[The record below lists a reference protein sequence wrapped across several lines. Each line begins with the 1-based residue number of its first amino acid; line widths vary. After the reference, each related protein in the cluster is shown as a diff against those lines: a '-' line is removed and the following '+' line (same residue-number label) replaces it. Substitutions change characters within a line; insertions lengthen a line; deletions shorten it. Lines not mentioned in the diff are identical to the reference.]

1 MKIVTSKKFDITT
14 LGLPTTACQV
24 YIIHVKIID
33 INGRAKEIIDVIS
46 EKSWIKK
53 LGAVNQIAYSAR
65 AEKTI
70 TKIVDDILGK
80 VDNKVTE
87 DFGEY
92 LVSDSAGSAL
102 VQEYGHTKIA
112 LAELWKE
119 QKSGNPG
126 FDFHTE
132 SQSQLI
138 VYGEAKFNTSNSPYT
153 VALNQ
158 IVSFV
163 DDKKDDMELSDL
175 QNLVSVEAVD
185 NAANK
190 KRGYIAAFSLNAK
203 NHTAIFNKAL
213 KTEAAKKLYSHSELY
228 LIGIEI

>member
-1 MKIVTSKKFDITT
+1 MKIITSEKIDMAK
-14 LGLPTTACQV
+14 LGLPSNKCQV
-24 YIIHVKIID
+24 CIIHVKILD

-70 TKIVDDILGK
+70 TKLVDDILAK
-80 VDNKVTE
+80 VNNKVTK

-92 LVSDSAGSAL
+92 LISDSAGSAL
-102 VQEYGHTKIA
+102 VQQYGHTKIA

-138 VYGEAKFNTSNSPYT
+138 VYGEAKFNSSSSPYK
-153 VALNQ
+153 VALDQ
-158 IVSFV
+158 IVRFV
-163 DDKKDDMELSDL
+163 DEKKDEMELPDL
-175 QNLVSVEAVD
+175 QNLVSAEATN
-185 NAANK
+185 NAVNK
-190 KRGYIAAFSLNAK
+190 RRGYIAAFSLNAK
-203 NHTAIFNKAL
+203 NYNAIFSKAL
-213 KTEAAKKLYSHSELY
+213 ETNAAKKLFCHSELY
-228 LIGIEI
+228 LIGIEL